1 MKKLLVILLTILTTT
16 VFAQLTTTNPDTIC
30 ANQTGSIYQVPS
42 LGAGHTYN
50 WTVASPGIITTGV
63 GTNQITVNWG
73 TLPNGLNTNAV
84 TVVATNTVTG
94 CQSTP
99 VTLNVF
105 VLNLV
110 PTITPIGPL
119 CQGSSC
125 VNLIG
130 TPVGGTWSGTGV
142 VGNQFC
148 PTTSGVGT
156 FNITYTVTLNG
167 CTFTTTTTV
176 TVGPLPVLSP
186 IQHN

>member
-1 MKKLLVILLTILTTT
+1 MLTTIS
-16 VFAQLTTTNPDTIC
+16 FAQLTTTNPDTIC
-30 ANQTGSIYQVPS
+30 PNQTGSIYQVPS
-42 LGAGHTYN
+42 LGAGYTYN
-50 WTVASPGIITTGV
+50 WTVSTPGAITAGA

-73 TLPNGLNTNAV
+73 ALPTGLNTNAV

-94 CQSTP
+94 CQSPP

-105 VLNLV
+105 VLNIT
-110 PTITPIGPL
+110 PTITPIGPF
-119 CQGSSC
+119 CQGAAC

-130 TPVGGTWSGTGV
+130 TPTGGTWSGTGV

-156 FNITYTVTLNG
+156 FNVTYTVTQNG

-176 TVGPLPVLSP
+176 TVNPTPVLSP